1 MKNIL
6 GEICEKYQKIV
17 IYGAGGVARIVCKL
31 MKQSNIKSD
40 ICVGVTDSSKNPK
53 VLEGYEVFDIDSLAS
68 NEYKENALFIVAIM
82 FPTAERVQIQLSENG
97 YQNVI
102 TADEIVQKMYQEF
115 YQFPIQKGKVLFTS
129 YTGKG
134 YGCNPKYI
142 CEELLDRKLNFIE
155 CVWGVDDSEEKFRKE
170 IRTVTYGTYEYYYE
184 LATAQIWVDNQH
196 KDFFSRKRQGQYY
209 IYTWHGCGPMKK
221 IEYDATNL
229 PKSYLQLS
237 NHNMKMTDLCL
248 AGSSF
253 CTPQY
258 RRAFRYEGEVLECG
272 CPRND
277 IFFNK
282 NFDKNKIRKNMGLPD
297 TAHIILYAPTMR
309 EGASN
314 CLEADSIVEACEK
327 LFGDPC
333 IILIREHPKMESK
346 HGRYVFSDKVRG
358 AYVSQYPDVQ
368 EIMAISDMLITDYSS
383 VMWDFSLQ
391 RKPVFLFH
399 PDADIYEQERGFN
412 IPFSEMPYI
421 EAFDTDDLYQKICGY
436 NEKSYLSQLEQFLEK
451 YKSFDIGQA
460 SKQVVDRILE
470 VIDLQ

>member
-1 MKNIL
+1 MKNIF
-6 GEICEKYQKIV
+6 GEICEKYPRIV

-184 LATAQIWVDNQH
+184 LATAQVWIDNQN

-209 IYTWHGCGPMKK
+209 IQTWHGCGPMKK
-221 IEYDATNL
+221 IEYDAANL
-229 PKSYLQLS
+229 PQSYLELS
-237 NHNMKMTDLCL
+237 SHNIKMVDLCL
-248 AGSSF
+248 AGSRF
-253 CTPQY
+253 CTSQY

-282 NFDKNKIRKNMGLPD
+282 NFDKNKVRKNMGLPD

-327 LFGDPC
+327 LFGGPC
-333 IILIREHPKMESK
+333 IILIREHPQMEMES
-346 HGRYVFSDKVRG
+346 GRYVFSDKVRS
-358 AYVSQYPDVQ
+358 A
-368 EIMAISDMLITDYSS
+368 S
-383 VMWDFSLQ
+383 V
-391 RKPVFLFH
+391 
-399 PDADIYEQERGFN
+399 
-412 IPFSEMPYI
+412 
-421 EAFDTDDLYQKICGY
+421 
-436 NEKSYLSQLEQFLEK
+436 
-451 YKSFDIGQA
+451 
-460 SKQVVDRILE
+460 
-470 VIDLQ
+470 